1 MPDITSFP
9 LETAPWLKDLTIGD
23 RLAFVGDAAHPTS
36 GAFGAGAQFGFGDV
50 WALYR
55 SLQETVCDA
64 YVDTGLPADHD
75 LHRALFLFNETRRHF
90 LARVEKQL
98 GYDADTYKSY
108 ISTARND
115 KEWRARFRQVESPLE
130 WMRENKVEADFQRV
144 VDEQGPFLRTTYID

>member
-1 MPDITSFP
+1 MPQGVRGTKGDDGYHFFS
-9 LETAPWLKDLTIGD
+9 LGD
-23 RLAFVGDAAHPTS
+23 RALVEGSDNWRSPSVCRRCSASKS

-55 SLQETVCDA
+55 PLQETVSDA
-64 YVDTGLPADHD
+64 YVDTGLLADYD

-108 ISTARND
+108 FSTARND

-130 WMRENKVEADFQRV
+130 WMRENNVEADF
-144 VDEQGPFLRTTYID
+144 